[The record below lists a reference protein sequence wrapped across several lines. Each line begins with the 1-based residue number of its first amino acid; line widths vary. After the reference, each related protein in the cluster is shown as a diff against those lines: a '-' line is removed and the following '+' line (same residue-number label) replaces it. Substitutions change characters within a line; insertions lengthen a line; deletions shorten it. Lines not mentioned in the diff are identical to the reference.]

1 MKNKARAGDAAYEL
15 RYEER
20 DDYFKV
26 DGWPIG
32 DIEAIPS
39 ERGPLEER
47 PEWLTNI
54 ITIAKIGGY
63 ANAIKYPPPNVIVWF
78 IMDADYNLI
87 EFVDMTPARQTL
99 NYSNKP
105 ISSTTT
111 LDRTNP

>member
-1 MKNKARAGDAAYEL
+1 MKNKSRTGDAAYEL

-39 ERGPLEER
+39 ERGPLSER
-47 PEWLTNI
+47 PEWLDNI
-54 ITIAKIGGY
+54 ITLAKIGGH
-63 ANAIKYPPPNVIVWF
+63 ANAVKYPPPNIIVWF

-87 EFVDMTPARQTL
+87 EFVDMTPARQMIAYAIKPTR
-99 NYSNKP
+99 SPP
-105 ISSTTT
+105 ISN
-111 LDRTNP
+111 RTKS

>member
-47 PEWLTNI
+47 PEWLTDI

-63 ANAIKYPPPNVIVWF
+63 AHAIRYPPPNMIVWF
-78 IMDADYNLI
+78 IMDANHNLL
-87 EFVDMTPARQTL
+87 EFVDMTPARQML
-99 NYSNKP
+99 NYSDKL
-105 ISSTTT
+105 IKTYRQ
-111 LDRTNP
+111 DKR